1 LNLAPQ
7 FARGIDL
14 INRHHRRQHGLVLAK
29 PMTSV
34 GNEQSDVEYSGH
46 ETPYAIGGALGIG
59 RDTT

>member
-29 PMTSV
+29 PMTSM
-34 GNEQSDVEYSGH
+34 GNEQSDAEY
-46 ETPYAIGGALGIG
+46 T
-59 RDTT
+59 R